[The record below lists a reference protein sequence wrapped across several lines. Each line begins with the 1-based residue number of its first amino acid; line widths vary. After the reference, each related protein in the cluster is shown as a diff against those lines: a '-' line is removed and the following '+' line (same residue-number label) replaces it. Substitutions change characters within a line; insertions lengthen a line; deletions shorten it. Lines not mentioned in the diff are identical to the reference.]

1 MSFFEISVYCN
12 GKLIIISFDNGEWH
26 GLDRFELISF
36 NFPKMVDLTPII
48 LTKLRRKRT
57 VASHVQTTNRACTV

>member
-36 NFPKMVDLTPII
+36 NFPKTVDLTPII
-48 LTKLRRKRT
+48 LTKL
-57 VASHVQTTNRACTV
+57 